1 VWGSGSQYRD
11 FVYVDDVVD
20 ALLLVKDKGMNKGV
34 IQIGSGT
41 ATTIKQLA
49 DTIADVV
56 GSAMSKSIQVQ
67 YDTSMPEGDR
77 GRIAVLDRAQSLL
90 GWQPRYSIQQGL
102 SATFE
107 WMIKLQNRSRVLVII
122 NGQPRG
128 GELAWKS
135 IHRHLLLP
143 NNAHL
148 ATYLTP
154 VAQDANR
161 TMLEEMAQWAWR
173 VPEPADGDWGVWMDK
188 AAALC
193 PHSNGLHWSQLCA
206 QHASQG
212 HWAGGF
218 NRCPSHPTKS
228 GVLLVYRWL
237 VSQKIMQLNL
247 HKQYDYII
255 YSRADYVHLC
265 DRLVPQEVQT
275 ATSIWLPDGEGYG
288 GYTDR
293 FLTGTAS
300 VLLRAINITQELACS
315 GQQFQPVV
323 QHAINTETF
332 QARLWRAMG
341 LQVEVSPFTMFS
353 VRTAEDPTS
362 WSQGS
367 PHAALAPFG
376 LRVKYETELDKAV
389 RACNISSIGDSL
401 LALQQH
407 QVPLFA

>member
-1 VWGSGSQYRD
+1 
-11 FVYVDDVVD
+11 
-20 ALLLVKDKGMNKGV
+20 
-34 IQIGSGT
+34 
-41 ATTIKQLA
+41 
-49 DTIADVV
+49 
-56 GSAMSKSIQVQ
+56 
-67 YDTSMPEGDR
+67 
-77 GRIAVLDRAQSLL
+77 
-90 GWQPRYSIQQGL
+90 
-102 SATFE
+102 
-107 WMIKLQNRSRVLVII
+107 
-122 NGQPRG
+122 
-128 GELAWKS
+128 
-135 IHRHLLLP
+135 
-143 NNAHL
+143 
-148 ATYLTP
+148 
-154 VAQDANR
+154 
-161 TMLEEMAQWAWR
+161 
-173 VPEPADGDWGVWMDK
+173 
-188 AAALC
+188 
-193 PHSNGLHWSQLCA
+193 
-206 QHASQG
+206 
-212 HWAGGF
+212 
-218 NRCPSHPTKS
+218 
-228 GVLLVYRWL
+228 
-237 VSQKIMQLNL
+237 MQLNL

-275 ATSIWLPDGEGYG
+275 ATSVWLPDGEGYG

-323 QHAINTETF
+323 QHAINTETL

-341 LQVEVSPFTMFS
+341 LQVDVSPFTMFS